1 MAGGAL
7 ASKLERSGL
16 LLVTPPLGLTALG
29 AFISLTLSRLLYILV
44 IKIECITL
52 TGEDCQSEASSG
64 FILIR
69 CRICSFVSGD
79 RLSSLCCRG
88 DSGTF

>member
-29 AFISLTLSRLLYILV
+29 TITSLTLSRLSCILV
-44 IKIECITL
+44 I
-52 TGEDCQSEASSG
+52 
-64 FILIR
+64 
-69 CRICSFVSGD
+69 
-79 RLSSLCCRG
+79 
-88 DSGTF
+88 